1 MNNQYRHSSSS
12 STSSTISSLK
22 KTISE
27 SRSTDKLSIEDLDV
41 LFSSIYETVGPSIV
55 KEVREVDKE
64 LLRGYLLSD
73 PYNTV
78 GLTWKDRFEQLS
90 VKNHDTDSE
99 SAYLKDLVDT
109 PEKGHTE
116 SAMGIKIKPA
126 KTTKKSG
133 KYGTKK

>member
-1 MNNQYRHSSSS
+1 MECGR
-12 STSSTISSLK
+12 TS
-22 KTISE
+22 E
-27 SRSTDKLSIEDLDV
+27 
-41 LFSSIYETVGPSIV
+41 
-55 KEVREVDKE
+55 E

-99 SAYLKDLVDT
+99 LAYLKDLVDT